1 MSSQVK
7 IIFHSQILPIWF
19 AMCDDSVTSHF
30 CPRLTH
36 ICHRICQPR
45 QPKVAPTNV
54 RASAKW
60 GFCRHGDK
68 GFTDKPRGAGFTTFS
83 PIEEHRAY
91 ARISRDWHLIGTI
104 QFLSTAAFR
113 PSDNL
118 VALSQAVTKENRV
131 EQTLDIKCRRSLF
144 VSRKTPTSVHKYP
157 QVSMG
162 SYILFGEVI

>member
-30 CPRLTH
+30 CPRLTY

-104 QFLSTAAFR
+104 RFLSTAAFR

-118 VALSQAVTKENRV
+118 VALSQAFTKENRV
-131 EQTLDIKCRRSLF
+131 EQTMDIKWRWSLF
-144 VSRKTPTSVHKYP
+144 EKNTHKC
-157 QVSMG
+157 S
-162 SYILFGEVI
+162 